1 MNHLNLTIPVSEIP
15 NEESLITVIN
25 IGDDNFLTLELRRE
39 KDGSLYYLVFED
51 ANPLGEII
59 EGHYPDYFPEGDY
72 SEWQPLSL

>member
-25 IGDDNFLTLELRRE
+25 IGDDNFLTLELKRE
-39 KDGSLYYLVFED
+39 PDGSLYYRVDEV
-51 ANPLGEII
+51 ANPDFVI

-72 SEWQPLSL
+72 SKWEPLPL